1 MPFTTRALF
10 LAPRCAIVLIAGS
23 VGVGCSSNG
32 SSSGPSGSAGAAGS
46 TAIGG
51 ASGSLGFG
59 GASAAAGAAGSAA
72 GNAGQGSSGAGTAGA
87 AGAAGAGSESGP
99 GWHNVV
105 VGGGGF
111 ISGIVFHPAEAGLV
125 YLRTD
130 IGGAYRFDPTHARWL
145 PITDGL
151 NRTEAD
157 SLGILSL
164 AIDPND
170 KERVYLM
177 TGKYTASWAGTG
189 AVLASKDRGQTWTK
203 AALTVK
209 VGGNEDGRG
218 TGERLQVDPN
228 LGSHL
233 FMGTTK
239 DGLWQSIDSAA
250 TWTKV
255 LTFTPTSVNFVVFDG
270 AAGPKGSATA
280 HVFAAVASTTD
291 PLWASVDGG
300 ATWKAV
306 PGAPAGSMAIRAALD
321 GTSLYL
327 TFANAVGPNGAT
339 SGSVQRLDTTTL
351 AWSNASPPTGS
362 YGFGGVSID
371 AKNAQ
376 HVLVSTLDRWAPHD
390 ELYESVDGAKTF
402 KPLLDT
408 ATFDR
413 SFAPYTSAST
423 PHWLNDMKLDPFDS
437 SHALFVTGY
446 GLWSCTG
453 LGGAQTTCAF
463 QNAGI
468 EETVAAQLI
477 APPTGAPLLSAMGD
491 IDGFKHDQLT
501 VSPPSRYTPQVGTTL
516 GIAFGEAAPMKMVK
530 AFNASPFGASSS
542 DGGATWQKFATFPSG
557 ATAGGWQSIA
567 LSADGSH
574 IVWSPTGAAPSYSA
588 DQGATWRASTGL
600 SAGLTAIA
608 DRVNPNKFY
617 ALDALMGR
625 VLVSSD
631 GGATFTAGATGLST
645 LPDYLLSDGTL
656 SAVFGHE
663 GHLWLTLGTHGLLRS
678 IDGGK
683 TFMPVAGPTEAFS
696 SGFGKAKTGAT
707 YPALYVWATV
717 NGSTGVFRSD
727 DEGKTFSEVTDA
739 QHKFGTIHC
748 VTGDQ
753 NVYGRVFVGT
763 EGRGIQYFTM

>member
-1 MPFTTRALF
+1 MFFTSHALSF
-10 LAPRCAIVLIAGS
+10 SARCAAGLIFGS
-23 VGVGCSSNG
+23 VSLGCSSKEPGHGPVQAVGAAG
-32 SSSGPSGSAGAAGS
+32 SGASGSVGSAGAGSGTYGAAAGS
-46 TAIGG
+46 AGQG
-51 ASGSLGFG
+51 
-59 GASAAAGAAGSAA
+59 SAAAGV
-72 GNAGQGSSGAGTAGA
+72 AGA
-87 AGAAGAGSESGP
+87 DSASEP

-111 ISGIVFHPAEAGLV
+111 IDGVVFHPAEAGLV

-130 IGGAYRFDPTHARWL
+130 IGGAYRFDATHARWQ

-151 NRTEAD
+151 GRTEAD

-164 AIDPND
+164 AIDPSD

-177 TGKYTASWAGTG
+177 AGKYTASWAGTG
-189 AVLASKDRGQTWTK
+189 VVLASKDRGQTWTK
-203 AALTVK
+203 APLTVK

-239 DGLWQSIDSAA
+239 DGLWQSTDFAA

-255 LTFTPTSVNFVVFDG
+255 TSFTPTNVNFVIFDG
-270 AAGPKGSATA
+270 ASGPKASATA
-280 HVFAAVASTTD
+280 HLFAAVASTTA
-291 PLWASVDGG
+291 PLWESVDAG
-300 ATWKAV
+300 ANWKAV
-306 PGAPAGSMAIRAALD
+306 PGAPAGTMAIRAALA
-321 GTSLYL
+321 GKSLYV
-327 TFANAVGPNGAT
+327 TFADVSGPNGAT
-339 SGSVQRLDTTTL
+339 SGSLQRLDTTTL
-351 AWSNASPPTGS
+351 AWSSASPPTGS

-376 HVLVSTLDRWAPHD
+376 HVVVSTLDRWAPHD

-402 KPLLDT
+402 KPLLET

-423 PHWLNDMKLDPFDS
+423 PHWLNDVEQDPFDS

-453 LGGAQTTCAF
+453 LGGTQVQCAF

-468 EETVAAQLI
+468 EETVAAQVI

-491 IDGFKHDQLT
+491 IDGFKHDRLN

-516 GIAFGEAAPMKMVK
+516 AIAFAEVAPMKMVK
-530 AFNASPFGASSS
+530 AFNVAPFGASSG
-542 DGGATWQKFATFPSG
+542 DGGVTWQKFATFPSG
-557 ATAGGWQSIA
+557 ATAGGTQSIA

-574 IVWSPTGAAPSYSA
+574 IVWSPTGAAPSYSS
-588 DQGATWRASTGL
+588 DQGASWKTSTGL
-600 SAGLTAIA
+600 STGLSAIA

-617 ALDALMGR
+617 ALDALAGR
-625 VLVSSD
+625 VLLSSD
-631 GGATFTAGATGLST
+631 GGASFTAGAMGLAT

-678 IDGGK
+678 TDSGA
-683 TFMPVAGPTEAFS
+683 TFSPVTGPAEAFS
-696 SGFGKAKTGAT
+696 SGFGKAKAGAA

-739 QHKFGTIHC
+739 AHKFGTIHC
-748 VTGDQ
+748 VTGDP
-753 NVYGRVFVGT
+753 NVYGRVFLGT

>member
-1 MPFTTRALF
+1 MSFALRALSF
-10 LAPRCAIVLIAGS
+10 GSCSALVLVSIAAGI
-23 VGVGCSSNG
+23 GCSSNG
-32 SSSGPSGSAGAAGS
+32 SSKGTPAA
-46 TAIGG
+46 TGG
-51 ASGSLGFG
+51 ASGGSSVAGTAGSVGLAGSSSALG
-59 GASAAAGAAGSAA
+59 GAGGSAGSAGQTSSGA
-72 GNAGQGSSGAGTAGA
+72 GNAGAVP
-87 AGAAGAGSESGP
+87 ES

-111 ISGIVFHPAEAGLV
+111 ISGIVFHPAEAGLA

-130 IGGAYRFDPTHARWL
+130 IGGAYRFDPAHSRWQ

-151 NRTEAD
+151 GRTEAD

-164 AIDPND
+164 ALDPSD

-228 LGSHL
+228 LGTHL

-255 LTFTPTSVNFVVFDG
+255 TTFTPTNVNFVIFDG

-280 HVFAAVASTTD
+280 HVFAAVGSTTD

-321 GTSLYL
+321 GTNLYL
-327 TFANAVGPNGAT
+327 TFANSSGPNGAT
-339 SGSVQRLDTTTL
+339 SGTVQRLDTSTL
-351 AWSNASPPTGS
+351 AWAAASPPAGS

-371 AKNAQ
+371 AKNSQ

-390 ELYESVDGAKTF
+390 ELYESIDGAKTF
-402 KPLLDT
+402 KPLLET

-413 SFAPYTSAST
+413 SFAPYTSVST
-423 PHWLNDMKLDPFDS
+423 PHWLNDVKLDPFDS
-437 SHALFVTGY
+437 GHALFVTGY

-491 IDGFKHDQLT
+491 IDGFKHDDLGI
-501 VSPPSRYTPQVGTTL
+501 SPPSRYTPQVGTTL
-516 GIAFGEAAPMKMVK
+516 GIAFAEAAPMKMVK

-542 DGGATWQKFATFPSG
+542 DGGVTWQKFATFPAG

-574 IVWSPTGAAPSYSA
+574 IVWSATGAMPSYST
-588 DQGATWRASTGL
+588 DQGATWKASTGL
-600 SAGLTAIA
+600 TTGLTTIA
-608 DRVNPNKFY
+608 DRVNPSKFY

-625 VLVSSD
+625 VLLSND
-631 GGATFTAGATGLST
+631 GGATFTAGATGLGT

-663 GHLWLTLGTHGLLRS
+663 GHLWLTLGTNGLLRS
-678 IDGGK
+678 TDGGA
-683 TFMPVAGPTEAFS
+683 TFSPVGGPTEAFL
-696 SGFGKAKTGAT
+696 SGFGKAKAGAT

-739 QHKFGTIHC
+739 QHKFGTLHC

-763 EGRGIQYFTM
+763 EGRGIQYFTP